1 MEYVV
6 SDKYI
11 KGKVWCNEKPISVI
25 ANMDLDMRWKYD
37 NRIMAA
43 GVGVMNFGFDQ
54 NFKVNGGAINEVE
67 EKPISLW
74 KDGEVTGEYRFNKS
88 NGNWFIKPEE

>member
-1 MEYVV
+1 MSEYVV

-11 KGKVWCNEKPISVI
+11 KNRVWCNEKSLTVI

-43 GVGVMNFGFDQ
+43 GCGVVNFGFDQ
-54 NFKVNGGAINEVE
+54 NFRVNGGSINEVE
-67 EKPISLW
+67 EKPISIW
-74 KDGEVTGEYRFNKS
+74 KDNSTIGYRFNEN
-88 NGNWFIKPEE
+88 NGNWFIKPE